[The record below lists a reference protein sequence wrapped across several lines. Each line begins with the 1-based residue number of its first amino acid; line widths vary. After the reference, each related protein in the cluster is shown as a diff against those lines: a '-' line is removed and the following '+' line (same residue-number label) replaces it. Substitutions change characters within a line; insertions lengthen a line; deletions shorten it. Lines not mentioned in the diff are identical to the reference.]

1 MLLQIAGRRVA
12 YDLIG
17 REGADFSFSGLKTAV
32 RQIVKEAPL
41 GDAAKA
47 DLAASFQA
55 AVVDV
60 LTDRVSAAM
69 QIFRTQFGSKNDI
82 CNFVVAGGVAAN
94 GAIRQA
100 LDGVCEKEGYRLS
113 MPPVSLCT
121 DNGAMVAWAG
131 LERFALGLTDG
142 LETSPLA
149 RWPMEALERT
159 TETELGRRRVPAGQ
173 GSA

>member
-1 MLLQIAGRRVA
+1 MCSS
-12 YDLIG
+12 DL
-17 REGADFSFSGLKTAV
+17 
-32 RQIVKEAPL
+32 
-41 GDAAKA
+41 
-47 DLAASFQA
+47 
-55 AVVDV
+55 
-60 LTDRVSAAM
+60 
-69 QIFRTQFGSKNDI
+69 KNDI